1 MPSVLHVIAGLD
13 VGGAEVALYRLI
25 MGSRDSEYRHSVV
38 ALTPGGAIAARLRN
52 AGIKVTA
59 LDFRSMPFASFRKL
73 VSIMR
78 AARPDIVQT
87 WMYHADMAGGL
98 AARLAGNRN
107 IIWGIRTSD
116 LDRGDSTATTLVRTL
131 CARLS
136 RRIPHT
142 IVCVAEAA
150 RRIHVSHGYEA
161 GRMEVIPNGFDLART
176 PAVELQA
183 ALLRAAWGIGPQD
196 FLIGMVGRFNA
207 NKDQK
212 NFVHAAGLLLRLQ
225 ESARFLMIGRGID
238 ASNAELMHWIRQTGH
253 AERFVLLGERNDV
266 PACLLALDVFCLSSR
281 TEGFPNVVGEA
292 MAMGVPCVV
301 TDVGDAAML
310 VGQTG
315 IVVPKENPDALAE
328 GLAVLLA
335 MSPETRKRLG
345 HRAQARIR
353 EEFSA
358 ERVRERYEAIYKTL
372 TRKSELPCV
381 A

>member
-1 MPSVLHVIAGLD
+1 MHT
-13 VGGAEVALYRLI
+13 
-25 MGSRDSEYRHSVV
+25 VV
-38 ALTPGGAIAARLRN
+38 ALTPEGLIAARLRD

-78 AARPDIVQT
+78 VVRPDIVQT
-87 WMYHADMAGGL
+87 WMYHADMVGGI

-107 IIWGIRTSD
+107 IIWGIRTSN
-116 LDRGDSTATTLVRTL
+116 LDRGDSPATALVRML

-136 RRIPHT
+136 RQIPHT

-161 GRMEVIPNGFDLART
+161 GRMAVIPNGFDVAQT
-176 PAVELQA
+176 PAMEPQA
-183 ALLRAAWGIGPQD
+183 ASLRTEWGIGTQD
-196 FLIGMVGRFNA
+196 FLVGTVGRFNA
-207 NKDQK
+207 NKDQE
-212 NFVHAAGLLLRLQ
+212 NFVHAAGILVQRQ
-225 ESARFLMIGRGID
+225 ANARFLMIGRGID
-238 ASNAELMHWIRQTGH
+238 ASNAELMRWIRQTGH

-266 PACLLALDVFCLSSR
+266 PACLPALDVFCLSSR

-292 MAMGVPCVV
+292 MATGVPCVV

-315 IVVPKENPDALAE
+315 IVVPKENPDALAD
-328 GLAVLLA
+328 GLATLLA
-335 MSPETRKRLG
+335 MSPEARKRLG
-345 HRAQARIR
+345 QQAKARIR
-353 EEFSA
+353 EEFST
-358 ERVRERYEAIYKTL
+358 ERVRERYEAIYQTL
-372 TRKSELPCV
+372 TRKSELRCV